1 MRIRSYI
8 YTYLW
13 TLIVLLGL
21 SGFVLCYKGVTS
33 LHSYPPLVAR
43 VLQPRERHATLG
55 LKK

>member
-1 MRIRSYI
+1 MDAYSFAW
-8 YTYLW
+8 LG
-13 TLIVLLGL
+13 TL
-21 SGFVLCYKGVTS
+21 LCYKGVTS